1 MSLMEVDDVITR
13 VERRR
18 VSHPAAQ
25 TSLVNSTHTSRG
37 GVKLGSH
44 KTYMG
49 ALFFDPIVGIPMKEI
64 RCAVVWGYFLDYC
77 MYKVYLQMAQIVF
90 KFCLVYK

>member
-1 MSLMEVDDVITR
+1 MSLMEGDDVITR

-49 ALFFDPIVGIPMKEI
+49 ALFFDPN
-64 RCAVVWGYFLDYC
+64 CGYTRERNMVCCGLGLLLGLLY
-77 MYKVYLQMAQIVF
+77 V
-90 KFCLVYK
+90 